1 MLKNFTLLMDRTV
14 SVRDV
19 TRQVSQENQEKV
31 SKKKLVIKVR
41 KSQEKRLQSQ

>member
-1 MLKNFTLLMDRTV
+1 MDRTV